1 MINCENFLIGEEGK
15 DRLAVQIKN
24 MTDILEVVHN
34 FVSYDSYVTRLLSK
48 NLKIKIYRTI
58 ILPVVCMGVKLGR

>member
-1 MINCENFLIGEEGK
+1 MIGEEGK

-58 ILPVVCMGVKLGR
+58 ILPVVCMGVKLDH